1 MPSML
6 SFSFALASRSAR
18 NLSFLASVAS
28 NTASSVTESRRGDG
42 LDTRLFIVGDDRH
55 RFVRF
60 VRLAGSSLFQH
71 LNLAVDTQN
80 FCHLL
85 LELGVA
91 AFQIVAH
98 LVRLDRPLV
107 GFKPPSSMLREVTD
121 GTAVLDGPNRMGAG

>member
-1 MPSML
+1 VPSML
-6 SFSFALASRSAR
+6 AFSFALASRSAHS
-18 NLSFLASVAS
+18 LSVLASVAS

-42 LDTRLFIVGDDRH
+42 LDTRLFIVRDDRH

-98 LVRLDRPLV
+98 LVRLDCPLV
-107 GFKPPSSMLREVTD
+107 GFKPPSSDGDWRE
-121 GTAVLDGPNRMGAG
+121 P

>member
-1 MPSML
+1 MAFELMI
-6 SFSFALASRSAR
+6 AR
-18 NLSFLASVAS
+18 EGRVHAWLGRQIRR
-28 NTASSVTESRRGDG
+28 RRGDG
-42 LDTRLFIVGDDRH
+42 LDTRFFIVGDDRD

-98 LVRLDRPLV
+98 LVTRARW
-107 GFKPPSSMLREVTD
+107 E
-121 GTAVLDGPNRMGAG
+121 A